1 MRKMALLSA
10 FCVSSVLLSGRVQAR
25 MGTDKKHTPH
35 KDMASSVDFQTF
47 DLDGQVHDLMWCGFN
62 DEVVLM
68 HTTEGTIY
76 RSRDRGQNWKRL
88 RSLLHKH
95 GANVADEDQEV
106 SEHRLLFSD
115 LKMIFATFVTRLD
128 TYTEWFRAQPTTN

>member
-10 FCVSSVLLSGRVQAR
+10 LIASSVLLSGSAKAR
-25 MGTDKKHTPH
+25 MGTEKKHQQH
-35 KDMASSVDFQTF
+35 ADMASAVDFQTF

-88 RSLLHKH
+88 RSLLHKQ
-95 GANVADEDQEV
+95 GINVADEDQEV
-106 SEHRLLFSD
+106 S
-115 LKMIFATFVTRLD
+115 LKTQKSR
-128 TYTEWFRAQPTTN
+128 